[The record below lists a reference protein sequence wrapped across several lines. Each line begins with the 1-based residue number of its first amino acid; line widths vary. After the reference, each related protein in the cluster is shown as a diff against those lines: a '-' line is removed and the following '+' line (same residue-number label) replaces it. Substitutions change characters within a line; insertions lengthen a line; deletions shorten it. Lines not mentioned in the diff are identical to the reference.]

1 MGEVQQL
8 VDDVL
13 LEGVFDATSAQ
24 ALRWLTRR
32 HRKMVARSRCYRYE
46 ASLGGTVAAQ
56 GEYAL
61 PAGLVEVDEV
71 TVGGDAYG
79 KANHVDAGRIA
90 AGRMFILGSGGLFS
104 GGEDTVGGQTVTLS
118 PVPTDNDL
126 PIVLR
131 GSFLPPDLQTA
142 DDSTLKIPADFTD
155 ALVSGAIATGLSR
168 TENRPDLA
176 QYHEQTFAD
185 ACEELRRQVNRR
197 YRGSGPAT
205 IRVQGLTI

>member
-1 MGEVQQL
+1 VGDVQQL

-13 LEGVFDATSAQ
+13 NEGVFDVTSAQ

-32 HRKMVARSRCYRYE
+32 HRKMVARSRCWRYE
-46 ASLGGTVAAQ
+46 TSLGGTVAAQ

-61 PAGLVEVDEV
+61 PAGLVEIDEV

-79 KANHVDAGRIA
+79 KANHVDAGRVA
-90 AGRMFILGSGGLFS
+90 AGRMFVLGDGGLFS
-104 GGEDTVGGQTVTLS
+104 GGEDNQGAGTVTLL
-118 PVPTDNDL
+118 PVPVDSGV

-131 GSFLPPDLQTA
+131 GAFLPPDLQTA
-142 DDSTLKIPADFTD
+142 DDSTLKVPGDFTD

-176 QYHEQTFAD
+176 QYHEQVFSD
-185 ACEELRRQVNRR
+185 ACDELRRQVNRR

-205 IRVQGLTI
+205 IRIQGLTI